1 MVHVH
6 LDLVVHGVF
15 IAFFAWL
22 LLHALVFHS
31 KSSTSLWGP
40 SLIEGL
46 DATTATTATTA
57 PTTTATTAPTTTAP
71 TTTAPT
77 TTAPTTTA
85 TATTAPLSQV
95 QMDENTAEIAVLKGQ
110 IATLMQ
116 TAQTLKAQ
124 MLQNETGIQNNTQ
137 SIQKVVQ
144 SQTDMNNKLAASK
157 SKQ

>member
-1 MVHVH
+1 MVHLH

-22 LLHALVFHS
+22 LLHALLFHS
-31 KSSTSLWGP
+31 KSSTSWWGP

-46 DATTATTATTA
+46 DATSPPTTAPTAAAPTTTATTA
-57 PTTTATTAPTTTAP
+57 PTTTATTAPTA
-71 TTTAPT
+71 A
-77 TTAPTTTA
+77 
-85 TATTAPLSQV
+85 ATTSQE

-157 SKQ
+157 GKQ

>member
-1 MVHVH
+1 MVHLH

-46 DATTATTATTA
+46 DATSPPTTAPTATTTAAATTTTAAA
-57 PTTTATTAPTTTAP
+57 PTTTATTTAP
-71 TTTAPT
+71 TA
-77 TTAPTTTA
+77 AA
-85 TATTAPLSQV
+85 TISQV

-157 SKQ
+157 GKQ

>member
-6 LDLVVHGVF
+6 LGLVVHGVF

-31 KSSTSLWGP
+31 KSSTSWWGP

-57 PTTTATTAPTTTAP
+57 PTTTAPTTTAP
-71 TTTAPT
+71 TTTV
-77 TTAPTTTA
+77 TTAPTA

>member
-57 PTTTATTAPTTTAP
+57 PTTTATTA
-71 TTTAPT
+71 
-77 TTAPTTTA
+77 
-85 TATTAPLSQV
+85 TTAPLSQV

-116 TAQTLKAQ
+116 TAQTLKTQ

>member
-31 KSSTSLWGP
+31 KSSTSRWGP

-46 DATTATTATTA
+46 DATTATTA
-57 PTTTATTAPTTTAP
+57 PTTTAP
-71 TTTAPT
+71 TTTV
-77 TTAPTTTA
+77 TTAPTTA
-85 TATTAPLSQV
+85 TAAPLSQV

>member
-31 KSSTSLWGP
+31 KSSTSWWGP

-46 DATTATTATTA
+46 DA
-57 PTTTATTAPTTTAP
+57 TTTATTAPTTTAP
-71 TTTAPT
+71 TTTATATATPT
-77 TTAPTTTA
+77 T

>member
-31 KSSTSLWGP
+31 KSSTSRWGP

-46 DATTATTATTA
+46 DATTTATTA
-57 PTTTATTAPTTTAP
+57 PTTTATTAPTTTATATP
-71 TTTAPT
+71 TTTAT
-77 TTAPTTTA
+77 

-116 TAQTLKAQ
+116 TAQTLKTQ